1 MSGLCLAIGVAV
13 LLQAG
18 DTPAPAPAVAPTP
31 VELAAGSF
39 RRSLDGYGRVKPNC
53 ATLLNCD
60 AVPRA
65 VTVSSVL
72 NLPEARS
79 QSEAKAIW
87 VEGRQV
93 GGKWQRVGGLRWDS
107 AEVIWQWDGFF
118 EGTMPEAMVAAD
130 RWLALLAIDVEA
142 ANGTHYQLARPTSL
156 IELSLTRSRDT
167 TIPLVP
173 LPGDARL
180 SLYRAGGWNEV
191 KNDGLRMTLSAPD
204 SPDLAIT
211 LDPVAQSMNLGFV
224 GGLDQHVRELLRDL
238 EQVKRLRKTAPA
250 DMAEA
255 YRMQQAQLE
264 EELETA
270 RIEAAAAAADA
281 LPEGPVLRVGD
292 GQTGL
297 VRFEVTVKFPKAEGS

>member
-18 DTPAPAPAVAPTP
+18 DPPVSAPTVAPTP
-31 VELAAGSF
+31 VELAAESF
-39 RRSLDGYGRVKPNC
+39 RRSLDRYGRVKPSC
-53 ATLLNCD
+53 FTLLNCGT
-60 AVPRA
+60 VPRA

-72 NLPEARS
+72 DLPEART
-79 QSEAKAIW
+79 QPDAQALW
-87 VEGRQV
+87 VEGRPV

-118 EGTMPEAMVAAD
+118 EGTMPEAMAAAD
-130 RWLALLAIDVEA
+130 RWLALLAIEVEA

-156 IELSLTRSRDT
+156 IELSLARSRDM

-173 LPGDARL
+173 LPSDARL

-191 KNDGLRMTLSAPD
+191 ENDGLRMTLSSPD
-204 SPDLAIT
+204 SPDLTIT
-211 LDPVAQSMNLGFV
+211 LDPVAQSMKLGFV
-224 GGLDQHVRELLRDL
+224 GGLDQLVRELQRDL
-238 EQVKRLRKTAPA
+238 EQVKRLRKTAPI
-250 DMAEA
+250 DMAET

-264 EELETA
+264 EQLKA
-270 RIEAAAAAADA
+270 AGIEAAAAAAV

-292 GQTGL
+292 GQTGP
-297 VRFEVTVKFPKAEGS
+297 VRFEVTVKFSNGGGS